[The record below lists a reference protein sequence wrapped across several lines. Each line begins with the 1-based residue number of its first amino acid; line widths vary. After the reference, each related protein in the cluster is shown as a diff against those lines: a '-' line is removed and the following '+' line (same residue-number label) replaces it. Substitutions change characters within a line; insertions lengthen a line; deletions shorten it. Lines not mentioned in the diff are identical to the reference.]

1 MPRIDRL
8 AFATVGLMLAGCAGL
23 DPPSPEPWTARVPA
37 VAEARYT
44 HTVYFATDRAEL
56 APSERASLDAFLAA
70 LPAEGRYRALVI
82 GHADER
88 ASDAYNLALS
98 DRRARHVAEL
108 LRAHGLERVELAR
121 RAMGESRPAD
131 PGTGEAAWAR
141 NRRVEI
147 LVRHWVAEAP
157 RCGEWDRS
165 RSLHGQQLLPDLGC
179 ATAANLVAQVADPAD
194 LAEGRPLGPADGI
207 REAEA
212 IVRYRTDKVRPL
224 AQPEQAP

>member
-1 MPRIDRL
+1 VAQTRL
-8 AFATVGLMLAGCAGL
+8 VLALPLLLIGGCTAL
-23 DPPSPEPWTARVPA
+23 EPPSPEPWTARAPL
-37 VAEARYT
+37 VAESRYT
-44 HTVYFATDRAEL
+44 HTVHFETDRAEL

-70 LPAEGRYRALVI
+70 LPAEGRYRAVVS

-98 DRRARHVAEL
+98 ERRARHVADL
-108 LRAHGLERVELAR
+108 LRAHGLERVEVSP
-121 RAMGESRPAD
+121 RAHGEGRPVD
-131 PGTGEAAWAR
+131 PGRGEPAWAR

-157 RCGEWDRS
+157 RCGEGDRTP
-165 RSLHGQQLLPDLGC
+165 SLHGQQLLPDLGC
-179 ATAANLVAQVADPAD
+179 ATAANLVAMVADPAD
-194 LAEGRPLGPADGI
+194 LAEGRPLGPADGV

-224 AQPEQAP
+224 AEQGKGP